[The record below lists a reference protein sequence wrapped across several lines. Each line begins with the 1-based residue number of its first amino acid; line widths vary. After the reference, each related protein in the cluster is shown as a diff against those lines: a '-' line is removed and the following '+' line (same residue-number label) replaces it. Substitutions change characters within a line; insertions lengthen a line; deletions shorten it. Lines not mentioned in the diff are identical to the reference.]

1 METFKK
7 FVDNAR
13 ILGFKGKLPLVRDMI
28 DEQTSKKYEN
38 LFYSLN
44 ILYEDIDSLEQEN
57 SNNNIL
63 KSKKKFS
70 SLNTNEIQIYK
81 KYFESEGETNITTF
95 NENQQLLELSLDEIN
110 NDNYMLDLEI
120 EDLEQEIALN
130 EKLLLNDKEDNELL
144 EKRKKNITRHN
155 PEFFCHK
162 IENFK
167 KDNID
172 NIKQETMLLNK
183 SLRNI
188 GTEFDLNIK
197 KSPLQSNTQSYIV
210 GYRKIN
216 DTQFDEAMK
225 LLIDIIYQFEYDYDK
240 IQKKLKIESNENKNK
255 DDIFN
260 LYMKE
265 IIKTEEQMKKVLN
278 AEIELNKNNF
288 LNFIQ
293 KSKIIY
299 QNNLIKEYLKNPKC
313 LDDYYY
319 KYIESNKKN
328 KNDMSSSAITV
339 DLSKKI
345 KQIFLFEENE
355 IFNKFIKIK
364 NEYYQKI
371 LDKYL
376 SLKFQDQIIFIENL
390 EKYEKV
396 LNSIYPYI
404 IDDEKITQSVYDI
417 ICDVTEIYSTY
428 QSKIGVKQGFLRQ
441 KYSRIIEPINKI
453 TIDERDDVL
462 LKLAMEYLKK
472 DNEEDERYP
481 KNKSKSK
488 KLVPS
493 KNYHIYEITKIIDKL
508 LYMFKNIKSNKIGD
522 IIDKI
527 YLDIINNLKDY
538 ISFMKVFLNN
548 QDYLIEVKKFNK
560 QYKNFQENTKFILY
574 EFNQNIDKI
583 ILKKNTKSK
592 SNFAIMSIY
601 DALFLYLFHREVY
614 NKEFPNNSFIFNQNI
629 KNKQ

>member
-1 METFKK
+1 
-7 FVDNAR
+7 
-13 ILGFKGKLPLVRDMI
+13 
-28 DEQTSKKYEN
+28 
-38 LFYSLN
+38 
-44 ILYEDIDSLEQEN
+44 
-57 SNNNIL
+57 
-63 KSKKKFS
+63 
-70 SLNTNEIQIYK
+70 
-81 KYFESEGETNITTF
+81 
-95 NENQQLLELSLDEIN
+95 
-110 NDNYMLDLEI
+110 
-120 EDLEQEIALN
+120 
-130 EKLLLNDKEDNELL
+130 
-144 EKRKKNITRHN
+144 
-155 PEFFCHK
+155 
-162 IENFK
+162 
-167 KDNID
+167 
-172 NIKQETMLLNK
+172 
-183 SLRNI
+183 
-188 GTEFDLNIK
+188 
-197 KSPLQSNTQSYIV
+197 
-210 GYRKIN
+210 
-216 DTQFDEAMK
+216 
-225 LLIDIIYQFEYDYDK
+225 
-240 IQKKLKIESNENKNK
+240 
-255 DDIFN
+255 
-260 LYMKE
+260 MKE
-265 IIKTEEQMKKVLN
+265 IIKTKEKMKKVLN

-364 NEYYQKI
+364 NEYFQKI

-472 DNEEDERYP
+472 DYEEDEGYP

-527 YLDIINNLKDY
+527 YLEIINNLKDY